1 MSDQTMRAIVY
12 TAPGQIEL
20 QRLPIPE
27 PGPGELIV
35 RVRAALTCGT
45 DVKTYR
51 RGHPKISPPS
61 VFGHEFAGDI
71 FKVGEGIK
79 NFKTGMRVTANV
91 FAGCGECFFC
101 RNGQDHLCENMT
113 YNFGAFAEYHRIPA
127 GIASRGTIKIPDHV
141 SYESAAILEPLIT
154 VVHGFKLLS
163 LKPGE
168 TLAILGAGGPISLL
182 FLQLA
187 LRTGA
192 RVIAIGHS
200 DVRLAAARQ
209 LGAHLVINAHRDDA
223 LAAIRDRTEGR
234 GADAVLECA
243 GKKET
248 WEQAV
253 ALVRRGGRVL
263 WFGGLP
269 AGTNIELDA
278 ARLHYGAINLL
289 NTHGG
294 TFEDAREAFELISSG
309 AIDTKPLFSA
319 EMPLEKL
326 EDALKKMIAGEV
338 VKVIIRP

>member
-1 MSDQTMRAIVY
+1 MKCCIL
-12 TAPGQIEL
+12 E
-20 QRLPIPE
+20 E
-27 PGPGELIV
+27 PGRLVVVERPDPTPGPRDVVV

-51 RGHPKISPPS
+51 RGHPKIKPPS
-61 VFGHEFAGDI
+61 VFGHEFAGDV
-71 FKVGEGIK
+71 FKVGAGVDC
-79 NFKTGMRVTANV
+79 FKPGMRVTANI

-101 RNGQDHLCENMT
+101 KNGQDHLCEAMT

-127 GIASRGTIKIPDHV
+127 GIVSCGTFQIPAHV

-163 LKPGE
+163 LIPGE
-168 TLAILGAGGPISLL
+168 TLAILGAGGAISLL
-182 FLQLA
+182 HLQLA
-187 LRTGA
+187 LQAGA

-200 DVRLAAARQ
+200 DSRLGVAER
-209 LGAHLVINAHRDDA
+209 LGAHAVINAHREDA
-223 LAAIRDRTEGR
+223 PAAISDLTEGR

-243 GKKET
+243 GQKET

-253 ALVRRGGRVL
+253 AMVRRGGRVL

-269 AGTNIELDA
+269 GGTNVELDA

-294 TFEDAREAFELISSG
+294 TFEDAREAFELITTG
-309 AIDTKPLFSA
+309 AINTKPLFST

-326 EDALKKMIAGEV
+326 EDALQMMIAGEV
-338 VKVIIRP
+338 VKVIIKP

>member
-1 MSDQTMRAIVY
+1 MSDQTMRAVVY
-12 TAPGQIEL
+12 IAPGRIEL
-20 QRLPIPE
+20 RQMPIPK

-35 RVRAALTCGT
+35 KVRAALTCGT

-61 VFGHEFAGDI
+61 VFGHEFAGDVFRVGKGVKS
-71 FKVGEGIK
+71 FKP
-79 NFKTGMRVTANV
+79 GMRVTANV
-91 FAGCGECFFC
+91 FAGCGDCFFC

-127 GIASRGTIKIPDHV
+127 SITSRGTFRIPDHV

-163 LKPGE
+163 LKQGE
-168 TLAILGAGGPISLL
+168 TLAVLGAGGPISLL

-187 LRTGA
+187 LQAGA

-200 DVRLAAARQ
+200 DIRLTAARQ
-209 LGAHLVINAHRDDA
+209 LGAQVIINSHNENP
-223 LAAIRDRTEGR
+223 LAAIKNLTGDR

-253 ALVRRGGRVL
+253 TLVRRGGRVL

-269 AGTNIELDA
+269 SATNIELDA

-309 AIDTKPLFSA
+309 AIDTQSLFSA
-319 EMPLEKL
+319 EKPLEQL
-326 EDALKKMIAGEV
+326 EDALKMMIAGEA

>member
-1 MSDQTMRAIVY
+1 MAEETMRAVVY
-12 TAPGQIEL
+12 LAPGQIEL
-20 QRLPIPE
+20 RHLPIPE
-27 PGPGELIV
+27 PAAGELVV

-51 RGHPKISPPS
+51 RGHPKIKPPS
-61 VFGHEFAGDI
+61 VFGHEFAGDV
-71 FKVGEGIK
+71 FKVGAGVER
-79 NFKTGMRVTANV
+79 FTPGMRVTANI

-101 RNGQDHLCENMT
+101 KNGQDHLCEAMT

-127 GIASRGTIKIPDHV
+127 GIVSRGTFQIPAHV

-163 LKPGE
+163 LMPGE
-168 TLAILGAGGPISLL
+168 TLAILGAGGAISLL
-182 FLQLA
+182 HLQLA
-187 LRTGA
+187 SQSGA

-200 DVRLAAARQ
+200 DSRLGVAKQ
-209 LGAHLVINAHRDDA
+209 LGAHAVINAHRDDA
-223 LAAIRDRTEGR
+223 PTAISNFTEGR

-243 GKKET
+243 GQKET

-253 ALVRRGGRVL
+253 AMVRRGGRVL

-269 AGTNIELDA
+269 GGTSVELDA

-294 TFEDAREAFELISSG
+294 TFEDAREAFELITSG
-309 AIDTKPLFSA
+309 VIDTKPLFST

-326 EDALKKMIAGEV
+326 EDALHMMIAGEV
-338 VKVIIRP
+338 VKVIIKP